1 MKIFKRYYAII
12 ALVAPFLLAA
22 CADNDVYN
30 PDKVRPVP
38 PVENPLGEDFVAP
51 TGFDW
56 SMITTVKLNIE
67 VKDEFNGMYN
77 YLAEV
82 FTTNPLTDATA
93 TPIAADY
100 AKAGKNYVVEISIPK
115 SIERVYVRQTDPK
128 QRKEVY
134 EFVVPG
140 NGETLNCKLYYSGGT
155 TTRAG
160 TGSTSAANAA
170 IAAGFKELE
179 DNNYTVETPDI
190 PTAPDKS
197 DDPVSQYDKNKFN
210 DGARIVVPAGEV
222 SSVIYQMASGKGT
235 IFVKGTWKVTNI
247 YSNFDIYVL
256 NGGKIEIATPSNKT
270 FTTVSKFVV
279 EKGGTVECTSNF
291 AANYGDWFIGGDFIA
306 NGDVTFGA
314 STSSVT
320 IASGVTMSINN
331 GTLKPCSKVYKNFG
345 TITAATITANMGS
358 YPEIY
363 NAGAI
368 EVTGV
373 MDLVKMNFINKGE
386 LTVGQWFK
394 VDNSKVLNKGQL
406 SSLNLEFTTSTFSNY
421 GAVLVD
427 EQTGV
432 IKTNNTS
439 NGSFIVNHDKGIIKG
454 YHLSG
459 GVSVYN
465 DSYGE
470 FTIFE
475 NSSVDILYNSCALIV
490 KEKFNWGNVTL
501 DNGSITGE
509 KPENLNT
516 SGSNADQ
523 WKPVPVVMSNDSPIQ
538 YILKNGSVIK
548 ATLLHIN
555 RTPSNFRGEGS
566 NPSLLQVGGVR
577 ISQGGDT
584 NLKDL
589 VIEMPENAFTYD
601 PPYNGIN
608 NAKWL
613 TSGCSTTGWGGSKN
627 TFSTC
632 GGYYYS
638 GNEGDPDPEDPE
650 KPDVEDKTVY
660 TYAFEDQWPA
670 YGDFDMNDIVV
681 SIDKMTA
688 TNDNKKLSIKG
699 HIRAVGSSRK
709 TGVGI
714 QFLNVSS
721 SGVTLAGKVQN
732 GTPVFESGQN
742 NPVVIISI
750 NAHKHCNPNIADDD
764 FSFYNTIPSA
774 GSQYNGNGAEFEI
787 IMTFPTAEE
796 ATKAMNVK
804 NLDVFII
811 SKEAQG
817 NIGRTEVHMA
827 NYAPTNLGTT
837 ALFGMSND
845 ASANNTMLNVSKKGY
860 YISTEGLAWG
870 ICIPNTEVWKWPK
883 EYMMIT
889 GVYPDFKNWVI
900 NGGQTEDLD
909 WISNHTNDIFV
920 NP

>member
-1 MKIFKRYYAII
+1 MKISKRYYAII
-12 ALVAPFLLAA
+12 ALVAPLLLAA

-134 EFVVPG
+134 EFLVPG

-190 PTAPDKS
+190 PAVPDVS
-197 DDPVSQYDKNKFN
+197 DSPTSPNGNQYSN
-210 DGARIVVPAGEV
+210 GAKILVAAGEESNKV
-222 SSVIYQMASGKGT
+222 YQVPSGKGT

-256 NGGKIEIATPSNKT
+256 DGGKIEIATAGDKT
-270 FTTVSKFVV
+270 FTSISKFVV
-279 EKGGTVECTSNF
+279 EKGGTVKCTSNF
-291 AANYGDWFIGGDFIA
+291 ATNGGEWFIGGNFIA
-306 NGDVTFGA
+306 DGNVTFGA

-363 NAGAI
+363 NAGTI
-368 EVTGV
+368 EVAGV

-394 VDNSKVLNKGQL
+394 VDGSKVLNKGQI
-406 SSLNLEFTTSTFSNY
+406 SSQNLEFTISSFSNH
-421 GAVLVD
+421 GAILVD

-439 NGSFIVNHDKGIIKG
+439 SGSFIVNHDKGIIKG

-509 KPENLNT
+509 RPENLNT
-516 SGSNADQ
+516 SESNADQ

-681 SIDKMTA
+681 TIDKMTA

-796 ATKAMNVK
+796 ATKAMNIK

-845 ASANNTMLNVSKKGY
+845 ASANNTMLNVSQKGY

-870 ICIPNTEVWKWPK
+870 ICIPNTGVWKWPK

-889 GVYPDFKNWVI
+889 GVYPGFKNWVI

>member
-1 MKIFKRYYAII
+1 MCIR
-12 ALVAPFLLAA
+12 
-22 CADNDVYN
+22 DS
-30 PDKVRPVP
+30 DKVRPVP

-51 TGFDW
+51 AGFDW

-134 EFVVPG
+134 EFVVPVD
-140 NGETLNCKLYYSGGT
+140 GETLNCKLYYSGGT

-179 DNNYTVETPDI
+179 DNNYTEEKPDI
-190 PTAPDKS
+190 PAVPDVS
-197 DDPVSQYDKNKFN
+197 DSPTSPNGNQYSN
-210 DGARIVVPAGEV
+210 GAKILVAAGEESNKV
-222 SSVIYQMASGKGT
+222 YQVPSGKGT

-256 NGGKIEIATPSNKT
+256 DGGKIEIATAGDKT
-270 FTTVSKFVV
+270 FTSISKFVV
-279 EKGGTVECTSNF
+279 EKGGTVKCTSNF
-291 AANYGDWFIGGDFIA
+291 ATNGGEWFIGGNFIA
-306 NGDVTFGA
+306 DGNVTFGA

-363 NAGAI
+363 NAGTI
-368 EVTGV
+368 EVAGV

-394 VDNSKVLNKGQL
+394 VDGSKVLNKGQI
-406 SSLNLEFTTSTFSNY
+406 SSQNLEFTISSFSNH
-421 GAVLVD
+421 GAILVD

-439 NGSFIVNHDKGIIKG
+439 SGSFIVNHDKGIIKG

-509 KPENLNT
+509 RPENLNT
-516 SGSNADQ
+516 SESNADQ

-796 ATKAMNVK
+796 ATKAMNIK

-870 ICIPNTEVWKWPK
+870 ICIPNTGVWKWPK

-889 GVYPDFKNWVI
+889 GVYPGFKNWVI